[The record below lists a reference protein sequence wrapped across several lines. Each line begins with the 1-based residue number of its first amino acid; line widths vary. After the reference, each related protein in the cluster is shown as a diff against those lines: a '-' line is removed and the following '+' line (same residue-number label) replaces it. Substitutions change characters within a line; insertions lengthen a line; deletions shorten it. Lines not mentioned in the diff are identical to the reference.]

1 MPDGSAISRQNAVQL
16 PLGRHVEIAAE
27 KSIPQ
32 LLAEITT
39 CQASGESV
47 LERKTARNMQTGV
60 KVPMSSPPSTAEPE
74 YLDVGTGTESRRIAM
89 RILPAAGGSSL
100 PAFVWLGGYRSDMAG
115 TKAVELERHAEKT
128 GAACIRF
135 DYSGHGVS
143 GGAFAD
149 GTISRWLEESLAI
162 IDRADPQRIILV
174 GSSMG
179 GWIALRLIAELRAR
193 GEGRRI
199 AGLVLIAPAPDFTS
213 ELIEPNLTDAE
224 RTSLAERGYFEE
236 PTPYGPDPNIYTARL
251 IEDGRDNRVLQG
263 VIETGCPVH
272 ILQGM
277 QDPDVP
283 YGHALKLM
291 EHLPSDDVVMTLIRD
306 GDHRLSRPEDIERM
320 LAAVDGMVTG

>member
-1 MPDGSAISRQNAVQL
+1 MKLAWR
-16 PLGRHVEIAAE
+16 RVE
-27 KSIPQ
+27 
-32 LLAEITT
+32 
-39 CQASGESV
+39 G
-47 LERKTARNMQTGV
+47 
-60 KVPMSSPPSTAEPE
+60 
-74 YLDVGTGTESRRIAM
+74 
-89 RILPAAGGSSL
+89 AG
-100 PAFVWLGGYRSDMAG
+100 PTVVWLGGFRSDMAG
-115 TKAVELERHAEKT
+115 TKAQALADWAQTSGRAYL
-128 GAACIRF
+128 RF
-135 DYSGHGVS
+135 DYFGHGES
-143 GGAFAD
+143 GGDFRE
-149 GTISRWLEESLAI
+149 GTITRWREDALAVMDELI
-162 IDRADPQRIILV
+162 HGEVVLV

-283 YGHALKLM
+283 YGHELKLM

-306 GDHRLSRPEDIERM
+306 GDHRLSRPEDIERV

>member
-1 MPDGSAISRQNAVQL
+1 MSLPNAD
-16 PLGRHVEIAAE
+16 
-27 KSIPQ
+27 
-32 LLAEITT
+32 
-39 CQASGESV
+39 
-47 LERKTARNMQTGV
+47 
-60 KVPMSSPPSTAEPE
+60 AEPD
-74 YLDVGTGTESRRIAM
+74 YLDVGNGVDKRRIAM
-89 RILPAAGGSSL
+89 RILPAARGKSL
-100 PAFVWLGGYRSDMAG
+100 PTLVWLGGYRSDMAG

-135 DYSGHGVS
+135 DYSGHGLS
-143 GGAFAD
+143 GGTFAD
-149 GTISRWLEESLAI
+149 GTISRWLEESLAVI
-162 IDRADPQRIILV
+162 GHVNPERMVLI

-179 GWIALRLIAELRAR
+179 GWVALRLIAELRAR
-193 GEGRRI
+193 GQGGRI

-224 RTSLAERGYFEE
+224 RASLAERGYFEE

-251 IEDGRDNRVLQG
+251 LEDGRKNRVLQG
-263 VIETGCPVH
+263 IIETGCPVH

-277 QDPDVP
+277 RDPDVP

-320 LAAVDGMVTG
+320 LAAVDGVVMG